1 MKELSPFIVS
11 GATDIGFS
19 RRRNE
24 DFFTVSRSKCGT
36 AVLAIVCDGI
46 GGNPKGELASRISC
60 QQLAA
65 AFMEKSGFSRPG
77 KAADFLLDSGEE
89 INRKLLETSRRLGLA
104 RPMCCTMVAAIFTS
118 RKITVL
124 NTGDSRL
131 YCFSGDKT
139 RILTRDQVVQ
149 SSSGESAICRA
160 MGLDHHFEPELL
172 EFDHEPGSRYL
183 LATDGMYRS
192 LTVRRMQQLL
202 DQGKP
207 PQVMADFLV
216 RTALFEGG
224 GFDNIT
230 AVFAAERNWE
240 NR

>member
-1 MKELSPFIVS
+1 MRELSPFIIS
-11 GATDIGFS
+11 GASDIGFA
-19 RRRNE
+19 RKCNE
-24 DFFTVSRSKCGT
+24 DFFAVAHSKCGT
-36 AVLAIVCDGI
+36 AALAVVCDGI

-60 QQLAA
+60 QMLAA
-65 AFMEKSGFSRPG
+65 SFMEQSGFSRPG
-77 KAADFLLDSGEE
+77 KAADFLLDNGSE
-89 INRKLLETSRRLGLA
+89 INRRLLEKSRKTGLL
-104 RPMCCTMVAAIFTS
+104 RPMCCTMVAAVFTS

-124 NTGDSRL
+124 STGDSRL
-131 YCFSGDKT
+131 YCFGRDDT

-149 SSSGESAICRA
+149 LASGESAICRA
-160 MGLDHHFEPELL
+160 MGLDWEFEPELL
-172 EFDHEPGSRYL
+172 EFDHESGSRYL

-192 LTVRRMQQLL
+192 LTVRRMQELL
-202 DQGKP
+202 GQNKP